1 MMTLRKGRTPAAEA
15 WRRLRALTL
24 MALAFA
30 SSAAAEQPEE
40 YEVKAAFLLNFTRFI
55 EWPSESLGLPGT
67 PFVVGVAG
75 DDPFGARLEDV
86 FRGRRVLDRSV
97 VIERFRTP
105 AELRHC
111 HLLFVSPPAQETFI
125 PVLRARPQLG
135 RLVVGELEGFVRRGG
150 MISFVVEGDRV
161 RLAVNPS
168 RAVAAGLRLSS
179 RLLSLA
185 RLVPPAP
192 EEP

>member
-1 MMTLRKGRTPAAEA
+1 MHM
-15 WRRLRALTL
+15 
-24 MALAFA
+24 
-30 SSAAAEQPEE
+30 
-40 YEVKAAFLLNFTRFI
+40 N
-55 EWPSESLGLPGT
+55 
-67 PFVVGVAG
+67 
-75 DDPFGARLEDV
+75 
-86 FRGRRVLDRSV
+86 
-97 VIERFRTP
+97 
-105 AELRHC
+105 
-111 HLLFVSPPAQETFI
+111 I
-125 PVLRARPQLG
+125 PLSRPQPG

-168 RAVAAGLRLSS
+168 RAEAAGLRLSS